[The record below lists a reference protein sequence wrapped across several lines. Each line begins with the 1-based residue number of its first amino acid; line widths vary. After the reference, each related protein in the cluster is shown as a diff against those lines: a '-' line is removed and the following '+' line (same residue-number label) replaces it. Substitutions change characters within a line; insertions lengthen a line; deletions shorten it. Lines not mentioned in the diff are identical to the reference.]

1 MHILAFGTTRSSF
14 TRVIPAWRAI
24 WRIFKHRLL
33 HCHYLSDIIF
43 TRVNGSFN
51 MAKTKHAHTDNRQP
65 TMADV
70 ARAAG
75 VSRSAASL
83 AFSGRRPISPAVK
96 RRVFDAAKRM
106 HYVPNRAAQALR
118 AGRTRTLALLIR
130 DMHDQ
135 WAPVLIEEIKSAAA
149 ELGYY
154 LSTIF
159 QTPSLESREET
170 YLRGQA
176 DGVIIHAAPLPE
188 ELRQIIDQGF
198 PAAELMRS
206 NTHPD
211 IVCGTEFSQDEA
223 CIRLLDHLHHLGHRE
238 FGLLWMGQDHT
249 FSLVINHLRKLRIA
263 PASDRIIEGV
273 RLRADGERAFRE
285 LRRRCPEVTALVCY
299 NDTIAVGAMVAAHQL
314 GLKIPADL
322 SVTGNGD
329 IELGQIWSPR
339 LTTLQYPVRQICRQT
354 VRRLVDRIEG
364 KPLIPAPS
372 MTAELVIRESI
383 GPVPSRR
390 R

>member
-1 MHILAFGTTRSSF
+1 
-14 TRVIPAWRAI
+14 
-24 WRIFKHRLL
+24 
-33 HCHYLSDIIF
+33 
-43 TRVNGSFN
+43 
-51 MAKTKHAHTDNRQP
+51 
-65 TMADV
+65 MADV